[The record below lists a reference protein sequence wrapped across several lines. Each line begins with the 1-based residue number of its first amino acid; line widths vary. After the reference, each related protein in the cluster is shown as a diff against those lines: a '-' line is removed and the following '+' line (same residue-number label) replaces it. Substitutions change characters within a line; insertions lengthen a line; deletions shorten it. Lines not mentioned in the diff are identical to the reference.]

1 MYAISRAGGSHL
13 RMVSCSLFQ
22 TVLASCTHVIK
33 FNKSLDFIH
42 HLVFQT
48 EHNILETGF
57 VSALSWKG
65 PRGPF

>member
-1 MYAISRAGGSHL
+1 MYAISRPGGSHL

-22 TVLASCTHVIK
+22 AILASCTHMFRI
-33 FNKSLDFIH
+33 NESLDFVHRI
-42 HLVFQT
+42 VFQA

-65 PRGPF
+65 PRGSF